1 MRIGVPKET
10 AAGEH
15 RVALVPEVV
24 SKLKA
29 KGLDVVVQSGAGEDA
44 LLTDAA
50 YIAAGAEITPDA
62 AKVWGS
68 DVVVTIAPPD
78 PQAIR
83 GLGSGSILI
92 GFLAPLTSP
101 QTTRALAE
109 AKATAFAMEAIPRI
123 SRAQA
128 MDALSSQANVAG
140 YRAALLGAEEMGRFY
155 PMLMTAA
162 GTIPPAKVL
171 VLGVG
176 VAGLQALATA
186 KRLGART
193 TGYDVRPE
201 VAEQVESLGAQWLD
215 LGIEASGEGGYARE
229 LTEQERAQQQQA
241 LTDAIKGFDVVITT
255 ALVPGRPAPRLVT
268 AEAVEGMKPGSVIVD
283 LAGEAGG
290 NCELTEPG
298 QTTVKHDVKIVSP
311 LNLPAGMAEHSSQLF
326 ARNVQALLDLFVGE
340 DGELQLDFDD
350 EIVKGACIMRD
361 GEIVNPGSES
371 GSGGL
376 MILASTL
383 TTNLAILVLAGFI
396 GFVVISKVPNT
407 LHTPLMSGTNAIHG
421 IVLLGGLLV
430 VGASGNGTFNKVIL
444 VIAIAFGTINV
455 VGGFLVT
462 DRMLEMFKSKPK
474 SAGRGRQG
482 KASRERASAGNVLP
496 AGPELPGR
504 PLHRRLRAVHPGA
517 ARALGPDDRGTGQPH
532 RGRRHDDR
540 SDRHAS
546 EPGRGQL
553 GADRD
558 RRGARH
564 RRRHPGAHAR

>member
-24 SKLKA
+24 TKLKA
-29 KGLDVVVQSGAGEDA
+29 KGLDVVVQSGAGSDA

-50 YIAAGAEITPDA
+50 FAEAGAQMTGDA
-62 AKVWGS
+62 AEVWGS

-78 PQAIR
+78 PQEIR

-101 QTTRALAE
+101 QTTSALAD

-128 MDALSSQANVAG
+128 MDALSSQSNVAG
-140 YRAALLGAEEMGRFY
+140 YRAALLGAEEIGRFY

-176 VAGLQALATA
+176 VAGLQAIATA

-215 LGIEASGEGGYARE
+215 LGLEASGEGGYARE
-229 LTEQERAQQQQA
+229 LTEEERARQQQA

-298 QTTVKHDVKIVSP
+298 QTVVRHDVKIVSP
-311 LNLPAGMAEHSSQLF
+311 LNLPASMAEHSSQLF
-326 ARNVQALLDLFVGE
+326 ARNVLALLDLFVGE
-340 DGELQLDFDD
+340 DGSLSLDFDD
-350 EIVKGACIMRD
+350 EIVKGACVVRD
-361 GEIVNPGSES
+361 GEIVNPGAKAAVE
-371 GSGGL
+371 
-376 MILASTL
+376 
-383 TTNLAILVLAGFI
+383 
-396 GFVVISKVPNT
+396 
-407 LHTPLMSGTNAIHG
+407 
-421 IVLLGGLLV
+421 
-430 VGASGNGTFNKVIL
+430 
-444 VIAIAFGTINV
+444 
-455 VGGFLVT
+455 
-462 DRMLEMFKSKPK
+462 
-474 SAGRGRQG
+474 SAGGT
-482 KASRERASAGNVLP
+482 
-496 AGPELPGR
+496 PG
-504 PLHRRLRAVHPGA
+504 G
-517 ARALGPDDRGTGQPH
+517 GTHQ
-532 RGRRHDDR
+532 
-540 SDRHAS
+540 
-546 EPGRGQL
+546 
-553 GADRD
+553 
-558 RRGARH
+558 
-564 RRRHPGAHAR
+564 

>member
-24 SKLKA
+24 SKLGA
-29 KGLDVVVQSGAGEDA
+29 KGLEVVVQSDAGADA
-44 LLTDAA
+44 MLTDAA
-50 YIAAGAEITPDA
+50 YTAAGAQI
-62 AKVWGS
+62 AKDVAEVWQS

-101 QTTRALAE
+101 QTTRALAD

-128 MDALSSQANVAG
+128 MDALSSQSNVAG
-140 YRAALLGAEEMGRFY
+140 YRAALLGAEEIGRFY

-186 KRLGART
+186 RRLGART

-215 LGIEASGEGGYARE
+215 LGLEASGEGGYARE
-229 LTEQERAQQQQA
+229 LTEVERAQQQQA

-255 ALVPGRPAPRLVT
+255 ALVPGRPAPKLVT

-290 NCELTEPG
+290 NCELTVPG
-298 QTTVKHDVKIVSP
+298 ETVVRHDVKIASP
-311 LNLPAGMAEHSSQLF
+311 LNLPATMAEHSSQLF

-340 DGELQLDFDD
+340 DGSLQLNFED
-350 EIVKGACIMRD
+350 EIVKGACIVHD
-361 GEIVNPGSES
+361 GEIVNPGAKAAVEAAEG
-371 GSGGL
+371 GSGG
-376 MILASTL
+376 
-383 TTNLAILVLAGFI
+383 
-396 GFVVISKVPNT
+396 
-407 LHTPLMSGTNAIHG
+407 
-421 IVLLGGLLV
+421 
-430 VGASGNGTFNKVIL
+430 
-444 VIAIAFGTINV
+444 
-455 VGGFLVT
+455 
-462 DRMLEMFKSKPK
+462 
-474 SAGRGRQG
+474 
-482 KASRERASAGNVLP
+482 
-496 AGPELPGR
+496 
-504 PLHRRLRAVHPGA
+504 
-517 ARALGPDDRGTGQPH
+517 
-532 RGRRHDDR
+532 
-540 SDRHAS
+540 
-546 EPGRGQL
+546 
-553 GADRD
+553 
-558 RRGARH
+558 
-564 RRRHPGAHAR
+564 